1 MRLHVPR
8 VHPRKFG
15 FRPRDGEARP
25 LREDVQVAVGHKGR
39 DLDDH
44 VAIRVKPRHFEVD
57 PREVGGV
64 TPAGGAHRS
73 RLPRPDVRDEPSE
86 ETAPGVPVYRLS
98 MRILL
103 RRRHVPARFF
113 VGVSALVF
121 ALALAGCGGDSEP
134 APGTPTTTTTA
145 TAVTKKGDRVVKNG
159 DTVSVHYRGTLDDGT
174 EFDSSKGREPL
185 SFTVGSGQVISGFD
199 DAVMGLK
206 VGDKNKVRLEPAKAY
221 GERREEMVVTVPGA
235 QAPAGLKA
243 GDRVQVGGA
252 PAVVT
257 RVDAA
262 GVTVDANH
270 ALAGKALTFEVELVS
285 IK

>member
-1 MRLHVPR
+1 MSRKPVLTRLL
-8 VHPRKFG
+8 G
-15 FRPRDGEARP
+15 GT
-25 LREDVQVAVGHKGR
+25 AV
-39 DLDDH
+39 
-44 VAIRVKPRHFEVD
+44 
-57 PREVGGV
+57 
-64 TPAGGAHRS
+64 
-73 RLPRPDVRDEPSE
+73 
-86 ETAPGVPVYRLS
+86 
-98 MRILL
+98 
-103 RRRHVPARFF
+103 
-113 VGVSALVF
+113 LVV

-134 APGTPTTTTTA
+134 VPGTA
-145 TAVTKKGDRVVKNG
+145 TAVTASATATVKQGDRVVKNG

-185 SFTVGSGQVISGFD
+185 SFTVGSGQVIAGFD
-199 DAVMGLK
+199 EAVMGLK

-221 GERREEMVVTVPGA
+221 GERREDMVVTVPAA

-243 GDRVQVGGA
+243 GDRVQIGGT

-257 RVDAA
+257 KVDAT